1 MQRPKISIIMPFKN
15 TSKFLPECLDSIL
28 AQSETDWELLAVND
42 HSSDN
47 SLDIIKSYSE
57 KDTRIQFSTNQGN
70 GIIPALQQAYSMSTG
85 RFITR
90 MDSDD
95 IMPELKLE
103 NLVQPLEEK
112 GNGYLT
118 TGLVKY
124 FSEDE
129 IGDGYQKYE
138 TWLNKLTEKGE
149 NFKDLYKECV
159 IPSPCW
165 MVSRED
171 FDKCG
176 GFEAE
181 VYPEDY
187 DLTFRFYEIGLKIIP
202 SGQLLHF
209 WRDYSSRTSRNHKNY
224 AYNTFID
231 LKVYHF
237 LKQDHDKNRDLIL
250 WGAGRKG
257 KAIAELLI
265 EANVPFRWICDN
277 PKKIGKHIYDQEML
291 HWKVIDEFPE
301 AQSIISVA
309 SPDAQVEIKKYFSNK
324 GLEPMRDVF
333 FFC

>member
-1 MQRPKISIIMPFKN
+1 MPFKN
-15 TSKFLPECLDSIL
+15 TSAYLPECLESIL
-28 AQSETDWELLAVND
+28 SQTETNWELIAVND
-42 HSSDN
+42 HSTDN
-47 SLDIIKSYSE
+47 SLEVINAFAG
-57 KDTRIQFSTNQGN
+57 KDTRIQVLQNKGN
-70 GIIPALQQAYSMSTG
+70 GIIPALQTAYAQSCG
-85 RFITR
+85 QFVTR

-95 IMPELKLE
+95 IMPRTKLE
-103 NLVQPLEEK
+103 NLVQPLIK
-112 GNGYLT
+112 NGQGHLT

-124 FSEDE
+124 FSDDE

-138 TWLNKLTEKGE
+138 DWLNEMTQTGS
-149 NFKDLYKECV
+149 NFDDLYKECV

-165 MVSRED
+165 MVYRED
-171 FDKCG
+171 FDRCG

-187 DLTFRFYEIGLKIIP
+187 DLTFRFYEAGLKIIP
-202 SGQLLHF
+202 SNQLLHL
-209 WRDYSSRTSRNHKNY
+209 WRDYSSRTSRNHENY

-237 LKQDHDKNRDLIL
+237 LKQNNDQNRDLIL

-265 EANVPFRWICDN
+265 KAEVPFKWICDN

-291 HWKVIDEFPE
+291 HWKVIDDYPN
-301 AQSIISVA
+301 AQSIVSVA
-309 SPDAQVEIKKYFSNK
+309 SPDAQKEIKKYLAEQ
-324 GLEPMRDVF
+324 GLIPMKDVF